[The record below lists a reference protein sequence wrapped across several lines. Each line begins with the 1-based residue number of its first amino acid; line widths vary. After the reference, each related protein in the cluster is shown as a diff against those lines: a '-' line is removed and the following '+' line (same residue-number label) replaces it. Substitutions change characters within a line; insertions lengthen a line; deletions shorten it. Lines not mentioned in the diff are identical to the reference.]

1 MAPRRLSRGLSQ
13 QPQHPTQ
20 VAALKD
26 TTTRKEDR
34 VKDRKQTPLSA
45 SGCQELCLGVG
56 ARLQVPSAL
65 PPSPSLDGSPRGRVT
80 VLIFIL
86 K

>member
-1 MAPRRLSRGLSQ
+1 MAPRLLSRGLPQ

-26 TTTRKEDR
+26 TTRRGEGEGQETHTVKCFLVPGAVPRRWRKTT
-34 VKDRKQTPLSA
+34 V
-45 SGCQELCLGVG
+45 V
-56 ARLQVPSAL
+56 SAL
-65 PPSPSLDGSPRGRVT
+65 PPSPSLDGSLRGWVI